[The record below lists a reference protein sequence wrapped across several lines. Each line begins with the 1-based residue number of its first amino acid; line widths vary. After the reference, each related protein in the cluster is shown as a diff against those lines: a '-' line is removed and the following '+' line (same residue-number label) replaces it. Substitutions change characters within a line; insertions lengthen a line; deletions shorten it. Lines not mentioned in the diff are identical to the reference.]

1 MIRLPR
7 PRLSPGVKRLLALM
21 APGLIGAGVVQIN
34 LVVDVVLAS
43 LLPEGAVSYLYYA
56 DRVNQLPLGVVGV
69 PVGVALL
76 PMLSRQLSTG
86 AAAAARPSQNRATGR
101 ASCRERG

>member
-43 LLPEGAVSYLYYA
+43 LLQEGAVSYLYYA
-56 DRVNQLPLGVVGV
+56 DRVNQLPLGSVAVAVGL
-69 PVGVALL
+69 ALL
-76 PMLSRQLSTG
+76 PMLSRKVNAGG
-86 AAAAARPSQNRATGR
+86 AAADLKSVGLVKDVQ
-101 ASCRERG
+101 

>member
-56 DRVNQLPLGVVGV
+56 DRVNQLPPGVVGV
-69 PVGVALL
+69 AVGVALL

-86 AAAAARPSQNRATGR
+86 DAAAARPLGR
-101 ASCRERG
+101 AHV